1 MKVKPI
7 IILIIAVSLAAALY
21 SAVLGKLRMKVVDS
35 KGNPIAGVK
44 ITLHSTRVTTMVYN
58 ITTGKQGIALQNGLL
73 NHVFT
78 VTLEKEGYKTVKKN
92 VKIPAGLLQ
101 REYVTMVSTE
111 EVRKEYLANDPY
123 TRAINAFN
131 KAAALINEKKY
142 QEALEPLNHSVS
154 LDDTLYQAHYY
165 LGYVYF
171 ELGKYQEALQSLSK
185 VLELKEDYGQA
196 YRLLAA
202 VHEQLG
208 NIQESERYT
217 RLARE
222 KGGKTPFDIYKVG
235 IYAFNTGSTDKA
247 IAAFEKV
254 IQMDEKYADAYY
266 RLGLCYMNKNENDK
280 AIAALKK
287 YIQLKPDG
295 EDVDTAKE
303 IIDSLK

>member
-1 MKVKPI
+1 MKVKRI
-7 IILIIAVSLAAALY
+7 IILIIAAAIVTTLY

-35 KGNPIAGVK
+35 EGNPIAGVK
-44 ITLHSTRVTTMVYN
+44 ITLHSTRVTTMVYH
-58 ITTGKQGIALQNGLL
+58 ITTGKKGIALQNGLL

-78 VTLEKEGYKTVKKN
+78 VTLEKEGYQSVKKN

-101 REYVTMVSTE
+101 REYVTMYSTE
-111 EVRKEYLANDPY
+111 EVRKKHLANDP
-123 TRAINAFN
+123 RALAINAFN
-131 KAAALINEKKY
+131 KAASLINAKKY
-142 QEALEPLNHSVS
+142 HEALEPLNHSVS
-154 LDDTLYQAHYY
+154 LDDTLYQSHYY

-171 ELGKYQEALQSLSK
+171 ELGKYRQALQSLSK

-202 VHEQLG
+202 VYEKLG
-208 NIQESERYT
+208 NTQEAKKYT
-217 RLARE
+217 KLARE
-222 KGGKTPFDIYKVG
+222 KGGKTPRDMYKKG
-235 IYAFNTGSTDKA
+235 IHAFNTGSTDKA

-254 IQMDEKYADAYY
+254 IQMNEKYADAYY

-287 YIQLKPDG
+287 YIQLKPAG
-295 EDVDTAKE
+295 EDVDTAKA